1 MRIKYDISLMKFI
14 TLFESLTQARVKD
27 CIDHNGLLFVVEQN
41 ELGKAVG
48 RRGVKVQEVERAL
61 QKRIK
66 VVEFNPDLVE
76 FVKNLILPLQARD
89 VQVVDEV
96 VIITGHDTKTK
107 GLLIGRNAQNLRFD
121 EDVVKRYFPIKEI
134 KVV

>member
-76 FVKNLILPLQARD
+76 FVKNLIQPLQARD
-89 VQVVDEV
+89 VQVIDEV
-96 VIITGHDTKTK
+96 VIITGPDTKTK
-107 GLLIGRNAQNLRFD
+107 GLLIGRNAQNLRFH

-134 KVV
+134 KVI

>member
-48 RRGVKVQEVERAL
+48 SRGVNVQEVERAL

-66 VVEFNPDLVE
+66 DVEFKPDLVE
-76 FVKNLILPLQARD
+76 FVKILFLPLQARD
-89 VQVVDEV
+89 VQVVYEV

-134 KVV
+134 KVI

>member
-134 KVV
+134 KVI